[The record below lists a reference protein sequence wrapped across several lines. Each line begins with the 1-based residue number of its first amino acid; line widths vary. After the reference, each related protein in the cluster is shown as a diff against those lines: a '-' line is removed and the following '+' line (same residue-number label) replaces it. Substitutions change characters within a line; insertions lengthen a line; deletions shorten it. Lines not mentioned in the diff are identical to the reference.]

1 MPNQKEYSPMNIEDL
16 NTPYLGGPRSS
27 EGKEKS
33 SQNFTK
39 HSLCANNVRFVKDGE
54 EDIYKSIEAT
64 WFNSYQPRDE
74 AEKHLVRQLTDADF
88 HLDRAAK
95 TMAEVEAHIY
105 EYGNMPINWS
115 DDNHYKL
122 ARITRYHTSRNNAV
136 IKARKAI
143 EDYRK
148 NRTNE
153 VRSAEKHDLYKR
165 KYMGPLQAI
174 ELAAEE
180 WKEFCNKNPT
190 LGQPSP
196 PPPIDEE

>member
-1 MPNQKEYSPMNIEDL
+1 
-16 NTPYLGGPRSS
+16 
-27 EGKEKS
+27 
-33 SQNFTK
+33 
-39 HSLCANNVRFVKDGE
+39 
-54 EDIYKSIEAT
+54 
-64 WFNSYQPRDE
+64 
-74 AEKHLVRQLTDADF
+74 
-88 HLDRAAK
+88 
-95 TMAEVEAHIY
+95 MAEVEAYIY
-105 EYGNMPINWS
+105 QHGNMPINWS

-122 ARITRYHTSRNNAV
+122 ARITRYHTTRNNAV

-165 KYMGPLQAI
+165 KYMGPLQAM

-180 WKEFCNKNPT
+180 GKDYVNKNYPMPE
-190 LGQPSP
+190 QP

>member
-1 MPNQKEYSPMNIEDL
+1 MDNKTYEEKMAEL
-16 NTPYLGGPRSS
+16 NAPYIGGPRTPAGR
-27 EGKEKS
+27 EAS
-33 SQNFTK
+33 SQNSTK
-39 HSLCANNVRFVKDGE
+39 HALCANNIRFVKDGE
-54 EDIYKSIEAT
+54 EEIYKAIEAI

-74 AEKHLVRQLTDADF
+74 AEKHLVRQLVDADF
-88 HLDRAAK
+88 HLDRASK
-95 TMAEVEAHIY
+95 TMAEVEAYIY
-105 EYGNMPINWS
+105 QHGNMPINWS

-165 KYMGPLQAI
+165 KYMGPLQAM

-180 WKEFCNKNPT
+180 WKDYVNKNYPMPE
-190 LGQPSP
+190 QP
-196 PPPIDEE
+196 PPPRIDEE